1 MYMVWGQ
8 RMRRG
13 RGTAPFCFL
22 VFWFFG
28 VLVGRS
34 RHVHP
39 LFLARRRHCPEV
51 VDLRAAREA
60 FGHAGVRQTNMRATG
75 MLRIPV
81 ALLTERVPRIKVAEP
96 AGLARSVTT
105 SDLRAFL
112 GPLILSGVALLGY
125 TLMRIDPFAVC
136 IVASVRFFVAV
147 CRIEILGPV
156 ARVLRGLQVVPPP
169 HMITE

>member
-1 MYMVWGQ
+1 MYMVWGSACGGVAEQ
-8 RMRRG
+8 LLFYFG
-13 RGTAPFCFL
+13 FFG
-22 VFWFFG
+22 FFG

-60 FGHAGVRQTNMRATG
+60 FGHTGVRQTNMRATG

-81 ALLTERVPRIKVAEP
+81 ALLTGRAPRIKVAEP

-147 CRIEILGPV
+147 C
-156 ARVLRGLQVVPPP
+156 
-169 HMITE
+169 